1 MHSDFRWEQ
10 RFENYNSSLNEL
22 KSALE
27 KKEYTKLERAGLIQ
41 LFEVSFELA
50 WKTLKDILFYEGYD
64 VKSPRAAIKQA
75 FENDLIVD
83 GELWLELL
91 ESRNKFSHVYD
102 EKMAESAIR
111 AINDTYAPI
120 LFSLQKI
127 LQDRKKNNDR
137 TNQKRN

>member
-10 RFENYNSSLNEL
+10 RFENYNSSLSEL

-27 KKEYTKLERAGLIQ
+27 KTEYTKLERAGLIQ

-64 VKSPRAAIKQA
+64 VKSPRAVIKQA
-75 FENDLIVD
+75 FENDLIAD

-91 ESRNKFSHVYD
+91 ESRNRFFHLYD
-102 EKMAESAIR
+102 ERMAESAIR

-127 LQDRKKNNDR
+127 LQERKGK
-137 TNQKRN
+137 Q

>member
-10 RFENYNSSLNEL
+10 RFENYGSSLNEL

-64 VKSPRAAIKQA
+64 VKSPRSAIKQA
-75 FENDLIVD
+75 FENDLIAD
-83 GELWLELL
+83 GTLWLELL
-91 ESRNKFSHVYD
+91 ESRNKFSHVYS
-102 EKMAESAIR
+102 EEMAVSAIK
-111 AINDTYAPI
+111 AIKEDYAPL
-120 LFSLQKI
+120 LFALQRE
-127 LQDRKKNNDR
+127 LQQRR
-137 TNQKRN
+137 ES

>member
-10 RFENYNSSLNEL
+10 RFENYVLSLNEL

-27 KKEYTKLERAGLIQ
+27 KNEYTKLERAGLIQ

-64 VKSPRAAIKQA
+64 VKSPRSTIKQA

-102 EKMAESAIR
+102 EKMAESAVR
-111 AINDTYAPI
+111 AIKEIYAPI
-120 LFSLQKI
+120 LFSLRRI
-127 LQDRKKNNDR
+127 LEERKG
-137 TNQKRN
+137 T